1 MSNQTQSVSATADI
15 KIPAKH
21 LGRADDA
28 LLLGIMAALAG
39 CGLIYEYLLSHY
51 AGRILGAMEAAI
63 YTMIGLMIVA
73 MGVGAFAARAIRNPF
88 VGFALL
94 ELAVALLGAGSVLLC
109 AAAIGL
115 TQTLPQLLA
124 DTFGLPPDLM
134 PNGGLLGA
142 LQKAA
147 QYLPYVVG
155 TLLGLMIGMEI
166 PLIARVRQALSDE
179 HLLHNA
185 GTIYGADYIG
195 AGVGAAIW
203 VGLMLAMDIQLA
215 AALTA
220 SVNLLAGFAFI
231 FRFRARLR
239 GFGWLLAGHILASFA
254 LVLLAVKGPPLEQD
268 FNNLLYKDKV
278 IYTEATR
285 FQQLVFTERP
295 RGQAEPVYSLYLNGR
310 LQFSTQDEHIYH
322 GFLVWPPMM
331 AAARQQRILIVGGGD
346 GLAARDALRWNPQ
359 ELVLM
364 DLDERL
370 VKLFQSPPQ
379 TMPRRLA
386 ERLIHQNAN
395 ALNDPRVRLIFDD
408 AFNGIDRLIEAG
420 EHFDVILVDL
430 PDPNHPDLSKLYSD
444 LFYRKLKE
452 VLSHDGAIAIQ
463 STSPWHATRAFLSIG
478 KTLES
483 AGFKVARYHQN
494 VPSFG
499 EWGWTLGTLNGSP
512 EQRVLDGTAPAHP
525 WVNKEMIGAAFAFP
539 PGFLLREHEVDIN
552 HFGTQVIYQYHL
564 EAWKEESGIN
574 LF

>member
-1 MSNQTQSVSATADI
+1 
-15 KIPAKH
+15 
-21 LGRADDA
+21 
-28 LLLGIMAALAG
+28 
-39 CGLIYEYLLSHY
+39 
-51 AGRILGAMEAAI
+51 
-63 YTMIGLMIVA
+63 
-73 MGVGAFAARAIRNPF
+73 
-88 VGFALL
+88 
-94 ELAVALLGAGSVLLC
+94 
-109 AAAIGL
+109 
-115 TQTLPQLLA
+115 
-124 DTFGLPPDLM
+124 
-134 PNGGLLGA
+134 
-142 LQKAA
+142 
-147 QYLPYVVG
+147 
-155 TLLGLMIGMEI
+155 
-166 PLIARVRQALSDE
+166 
-179 HLLHNA
+179 
-185 GTIYGADYIG
+185 
-195 AGVGAAIW
+195 
-203 VGLMLAMDIQLA
+203 
-215 AALTA
+215 
-220 SVNLLAGFAFI
+220 
-231 FRFRARLR
+231 
-239 GFGWLLAGHILASFA
+239 
-254 LVLLAVKGPPLEQD
+254 
-268 FNNLLYKDKV
+268 
-278 IYTEATR
+278 
-285 FQQLVFTERP
+285 
-295 RGQAEPVYSLYLNGR
+295 
-310 LQFSTQDEHIYH
+310 
-322 GFLVWPPMM
+322 MM

-408 AFNGIDRLIEAG
+408 AFNGIDRLIAAG
-420 EHFDVILVDL
+420 DHFDVILVDL